1 MSLPLL
7 PVYAEKTMTPIYDG
21 RRDFLGRKDLVVSFY
36 TEKCQFECS
45 YCALPQ
51 RSANAPV
58 SVEALNGQIDWVLD
72 KYRDEA
78 PAIGQLSF
86 GNEGSALDPR
96 RFYPQSLH
104 YLLERAK
111 EFVNLEVLSIETRP
125 EYVREPVLRDVLQR
139 THAKKIDVTIGVET
153 QDDGIR
159 ELLNKKMSRKL
170 IEDRI
175 AVCGEL
181 GVRLTSYVMVKPAP
195 GMTEEQGIAD
205 SLATIEYLAE
215 QCGRRGVELVIY
227 LTPTYIAMGSELSR
241 TTKAEDYLP
250 PTIQSVLTVIVKGR
264 QYGVPIYT
272 GLWSEELA
280 EEGND
285 FRGRG
290 GYDPQI
296 RKAILRFNRTN
307 DFAHLEP
314 FLDLV
319 V

>member
-1 MSLPLL
+1 MSLL
-7 PVYAEKTMTPIYDG
+7 PVYAEKAMTPIYDG
-21 RRDFLGRKDLVVSFY
+21 TRSFLGRKDLVVSFY

-58 SVEALNGQIDWVLD
+58 SVDALNGQIDWVVD
-72 KYRDEA
+72 KYRDA
-78 PAIGQLSF
+78 AATIGQFSF
-86 GNEGSALDPR
+86 GNEGSALDAR
-96 RFYPQSLH
+96 RFFPQSLH
-104 YLLERAK
+104 HLLESVK
-111 EFVNLEVLSIETRP
+111 EFANLEVLSIETRP

-139 THAKKIDVTIGVET
+139 THARKVDVTIGVET
-153 QDDGIR
+153 QDDDIR
-159 ELLNKKMSRKL
+159 DLLNKKMSRKL

-181 GVRLTSYVMVKPAP
+181 GVRMTSYVMVKPAP
-195 GMTEEQGIAD
+195 GMTEEEGVTD
-205 SLATIEYLAE
+205 SLATIGYLAE

-227 LTPTYIAMGSELSR
+227 LTPTYIAMGSQLAM
-241 TTKAEDYLP
+241 TTKAENYLP

-285 FRGRG
+285 FRGRR

-296 RKAILRFNRTN
+296 RKAILAYNRTN
-307 DFAHLEP
+307 DFTHLEP
-314 FLDLV
+314 YLDLV
-319 V
+319 G